1 MFDAVKFGVAIVTP
15 EMFED
20 FSKDELYWNYA
31 WKYDVKPAEGKP
43 EQDAAEDLMQGILN
57 EAELENFIPTYQNQ
71 AIQFTGDDMGGDKA
85 MMVIL
90 LYIVIL
96 IMAFVF
102 GITTSNTISKEANV
116 IGTLRAS
123 GLYENELFRHYM
135 IHADHRDADQRP
147 VGNILAIL
155 P

>member
-1 MFDAVKFGVAIVTP
+1 M
-15 EMFED
+15 
-20 FSKDELYWNYA
+20 
-31 WKYDVKPAEGKP
+31 KPAEGKP

-102 GITTSNTISKEANV
+102 GITPAIPFPRRPMSSVPCGPPV
-116 IGTLRAS
+116 IRKT
-123 GLYENELFRHYM
+123 N
-135 IHADHRDADQRP
+135 
-147 VGNILAIL
+147 
-155 P
+155 